1 MGWEANNNNLVSSG
15 IVKELIGEVGGV
27 SINNEKSSA
36 AIGDALGLRS
46 KMVSAQ

>member
-1 MGWEANNNNLVSSG
+1 MWWEADYNDIMSSG
-15 IVKELIGEVGGV
+15 IAKELIGEVGGV